1 MTNKNINQTF
11 YCSDYESQSEYYDDE
26 EYFSDSKS
34 LQYKEDNYSNDD
46 FYGNIGSE
54 TITQKSEIVV
64 STHFEAPVPFNFC
77 SNSSQFET
85 ILELHDYLNTESKNF
100 EKKLEEKREE
110 EKREVFLFEK
120 NKKLKE
126 EKETEEELKL
136 FMSKLPKFSEGFLKK
151 QELKMK
157 EELDKIKQQKT
168 QNIFKCKRSGGRR
181 KISKGVAIKEEV
193 LLARRRA
200 ARQRRKQEKL
210 KQESEQKFFVPEK
223 KSEQVIDFITDESEN
238 EDEKKEEK
246 EEISKITAII
256 FETSTEEKSKISSFE
271 EARLKK
277 QNEKEEK
284 KDEDDWEVVKVN
296 KKQKQK
302 NVIVFSRKTY
312 IEEKRE
318 QKIKN
323 LKIRKLCVSLK
334 KNTKCANGLNCRFAH
349 CFEELDTNICKFG
362 KNCGKVIRVHNLV
375 YNKKKYE
382 ESPCIAIHNYE
393 SKDNYMMRLTGKM
406 DDYIKITN
414 PIKKKPVVKVVEQ
427 KKPVVKVVEQKKPVL
442 KVVEQK
448 KPVNQI
454 VSEKTI
460 ILDQIVM
467 KPIVDSKNIWS
478 KDKNSLSYILKNGFP
493 SIVPLKP
500 APWYKPS
507 QTLKINKTIEH
518 NISVPLKPAPWYN
531 QKTSNKKV
539 VNKIPTKI
547 KLYIPVNL
555 NELQKLQLKWE
566 YENCYHIYLSR
577 IQ

>member
-46 FYGNIGSE
+46 FYGNIGSG

-64 STHFEAPVPFNFC
+64 STHVEAPVPFNFC

-85 ILELHDYLNTESKNF
+85 ILELHNYLNTESKNF

-334 KNTKCANGLNCRFAH
+334 KNTKCVNGLNCRFAH
-349 CFEELDTNICKFG
+349 CFEELDTNVCKFG

-427 KKPVVKVVEQKKPVL
+427 KKPVVKVVEQKKPIL
-442 KVVEQK
+442 LCNKD
-448 KPVNQI
+448 
-454 VSEKTI
+454 T

-467 KPIVDSKNIWS
+467 KPIIDSKNIWN
-478 KDKNSLSYILKNGFP
+478 KDKNSLSSILKNGFP

-500 APWYKPS
+500 APWYKPKVE
-507 QTLKINKTIEH
+507 KIVDTENKD
-518 NISVPLKPAPWYN
+518 ISVPLKPAPWYK
-531 QKTSNKKV
+531 QKTLVDKIV
-539 VNKIPTKI
+539 HKIPTKI
-547 KLYIPVNL
+547 KLYIPSNI
-555 NELQKLQLKWE
+555 NELQKIQLKWE
-566 YENCYHIYLSR
+566 YENCYDIYLSR
-577 IQ
+577 IKK